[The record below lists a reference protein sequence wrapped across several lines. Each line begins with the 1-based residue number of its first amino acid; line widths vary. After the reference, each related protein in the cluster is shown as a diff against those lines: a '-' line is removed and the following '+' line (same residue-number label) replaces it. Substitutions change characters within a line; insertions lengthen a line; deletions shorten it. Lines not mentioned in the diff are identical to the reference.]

1 MEIFTMADHASAKK
15 RARQTEKR
23 RLRNRANMSTM
34 KTSIKKVREA
44 VEKKD
49 FSAIDQLMRDAQST
63 IAKTKRKGAIHK
75 NNMARRI
82 SRLAAF
88 VNKARASV

>member
-1 MEIFTMADHASAKK
+1 MADHASAKK
-15 RARQTEKR
+15 RARQAEKL

-49 FSAIDQLMRDAQST
+49 FSAIDLLLRDAQSV
-63 IAKTKRKGAIHK
+63 IAKTKRKGCIHK

-82 SRLAAF
+82 GRLTSF

>member
-1 MEIFTMADHASAKK
+1 MADHASAKK
-15 RARQTEKR
+15 RARQTEKL

-49 FSAIDQLMRDAQST
+49 FSAIDLLLRDAQST
-63 IAKTKRKGAIHK
+63 IAKTKRKGCIHK

-82 SRLAAF
+82 SRLTAF
-88 VNKARASV
+88 VNKARPTV

>member
-1 MEIFTMADHASAKK
+1 MANHASAAK

-34 KTSIKKVREA
+34 KTAMKKVREA
-44 VEKKD
+44 VESKD
-49 FSAIDQLMRDAQST
+49 FTNIDSLLRDAQST

-82 SRLAAF
+82 GRLTVF
-88 VNKARASV
+88 VNKARAAV